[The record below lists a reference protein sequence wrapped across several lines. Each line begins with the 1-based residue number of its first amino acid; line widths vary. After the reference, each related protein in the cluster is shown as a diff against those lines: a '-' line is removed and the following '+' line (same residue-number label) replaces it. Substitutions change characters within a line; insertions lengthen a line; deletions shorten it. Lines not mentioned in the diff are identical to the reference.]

1 MELLLKNLLA
11 LQERGNLHKYAGIA
25 HHRAWLESKMSH
37 PSFCPGGRQSN
48 ATCQLNCRPPHA
60 RPDCCSED
68 CPCDEGE
75 GHCHR
80 DADCAGGLICDSCK
94 NVAGACCEKND
105 GNTTAHNS
113 SSSSLEFQCDK
124 CGVMG
129 NQPSP
134 RIVGGTVVT
143 VGKQI
148 NFNICIYSSLFL
160 TFRRIS
166 IPGWFPS

>member
-1 MELLLKNLLA
+1 MELILKNLLS
-11 LQERGNLHKYAGIA
+11 LQERGKLHKYASIA

-48 ATCQLNCRPPHA
+48 ATCQLNCHPPHHA

-80 DADCAGGLICDSCK
+80 DADCVIGLFCGSCK
-94 NVAGACCEKND
+94 NITGSGYCCQSGDAQLHSNKSD
-105 GNTTAHNS
+105 AV
-113 SSSSLEFQCDK
+113 FPCAK

-129 NQPSP
+129 HQIKPK
-134 RIVGGTVVT
+134 IFGGIKVT
-143 VGKQI
+143 V
-148 NFNICIYSSLFL
+148 STLV
-160 TFRRIS
+160 
-166 IPGWFPS
+166 

>member
-1 MELLLKNLLA
+1 MEQVCNKFS
-11 LQERGNLHKYAGIA
+11 LQERGKLHKYASIA

-48 ATCQLNCRPPHA
+48 ATCQLNCHPPQA
-60 RPDCCSED
+60 RPDCCSPA

-80 DADCAGGLICDSCK
+80 DADCAGGLICDSC
-94 NVAGACCEKND
+94 NNFPGACCERVD
-105 GNTTAHNS
+105 GNTAAPDS
-113 SSSSLEFQCDK
+113 SSFSLEFQCAK

-129 NQPSP
+129 NQASP

-143 VGKQI
+143 VRPHTKFDI
-148 NFNICIYSSLFL
+148 R
-160 TFRRIS
+160 T
-166 IPGWFPS
+166 